1 MMTMLAANLEAE
13 RPLLRGICLVIKGRQ
28 PNFDRRRPPLASAGV
43 AAKFPRRPDSG
54 ILSES
59 IPLFFIGR
67 NKRGLWIVR
76 EAEGRTGGIF
86 LFKRSALGF
95 AKKNSAPNG
104 CATMLLAGCFE
115 LDVENQGNPLVA
127 WLDAA
132 LQLAAGPLQTR
143 SHSPSAIAVAMNGN
157 KSKASRL

>member
-1 MMTMLAANLEAE
+1 MTRLAANLEAE
-13 RPLLRGICLVIKGRQ
+13 RPLLRGICLVVKGRQ
-28 PNFDRRRPPLASAGV
+28 PNFDRRRPPLASAGA

-67 NKRGLWIVR
+67 NKSGLWIAR

-86 LFKRSALGF
+86 LFRRSALGF
-95 AKKNSAPNG
+95 AKTNSAPTG
-104 CATMLLAGCFE
+104 CATMLLAERFE
-115 LDVENQGNPLVA
+115 LDVENRGNPFVA

-132 LQLAAGPLQTR
+132 LQLAAGLLQTR
-143 SHSPSAIAVAMNGN
+143 SHSPSRNRGRDEWKHVKGE
-157 KSKASRL
+157 RP